1 MPETVTESFAH
12 IACPRCGYPIGPTIA
27 ASEARGETSG
37 PCTECGLH
45 IEWESLRSVSGDPRW
60 FVESRVRGPWTVWRA
75 VITLARLV
83 RPHRFWSQVSMV
95 IPVRPRRIA
104 VFFLAIALCLHVIAA
119 AARITRIAS
128 TSTALTPASFAID
141 LVVAAALPLSRMTG
155 SEMLIESDAVFP
167 LPDQRSQR
175 ALHFAQSLALAGVL
189 PFRSDYTRMGKQ
201 VTGRRVA
208 GIILGF
214 NYGKFS
220 SPCEFDLVHSREV
233 HTLLSIASV
242 AITAPFVVL
251 LLPTSLRRARVRR
264 VHLLRMSAYST
275 ALIIPLFA
283 LFVFTPR
290 TYVTTDNDLFVP
302 IIHFARLNGWPLFLA
317 AYFVMVVVS
326 MHAMASRYLKL
337 PHATGVALSC
347 SLIATLTT
355 VVILAMW
362 LD

>member
-1 MPETVTESFAH
+1 MPEIGTESFAH

-27 ASEARGETSG
+27 ASETRGETSG

-45 IEWESLRSVSGDPRW
+45 IVWESLRSVSGDPRW

-95 IPVRPRRIA
+95 IPVRTRRIA

-141 LVVAAALPLSRMTG
+141 LIIAAALPLSRMTG
-155 SEMLIESDAVFP
+155 SEMLKESDAVFP
-167 LPDQRSQR
+167 NPDQRSQR

-208 GIILGF
+208 GILLGF

-220 SPCEFDLVHSREV
+220 SPCEFDLIHRGEV
-233 HTLLSIASV
+233 HTLLPIASV

-290 TYVTTDNDLFVP
+290 TYVTTDTDLIMP
-302 IIHFARLNGWPLFLA
+302 MIHFARLNGWPLFFA

-337 PHATGVALSC
+337 PHATGVAISC

-362 LD
+362 FQ